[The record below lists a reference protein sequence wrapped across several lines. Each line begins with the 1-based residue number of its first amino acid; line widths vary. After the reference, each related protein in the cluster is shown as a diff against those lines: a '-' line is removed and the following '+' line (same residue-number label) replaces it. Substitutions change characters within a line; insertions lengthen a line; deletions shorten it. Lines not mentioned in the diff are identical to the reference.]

1 MKQYS
6 KFYKFGKRLPGGG
19 NPLRD
24 HVEVEGDD
32 MNSAQNNFQSPGMDQ
47 QYLFDNNR
55 GRGAFGADDT
65 QQNADVPTMQETRH
79 MRPTNNFEEITEDEF
94 DRRERAKAEYRRA
107 LQQQITDMQALK
119 ETQKKRDLID
129 EVKQEQK
136 IYKQLYDMRE
146 DYIQEEIKKGN
157 TDVRTKVGRIDM
169 LQPPSEGDALS
180 MLDMMLE
187 KKRDRSRSKSKS
199 PDAR

>member
-1 MKQYS
+1 
-6 KFYKFGKRLPGGG
+6 
-19 NPLRD
+19 
-24 HVEVEGDD
+24 
-32 MNSAQNNFQSPGMDQ
+32 
-47 QYLFDNNR
+47 
-55 GRGAFGADDT
+55 
-65 QQNADVPTMQETRH
+65 

-94 DRRERAKAEYRRA
+94 DRRERAKAEYRHA

-119 ETQKKRDLID
+119 ETRKKKDLIN

-157 TDVRTKVGRIDM
+157 ADVRTKVGRIDM
-169 LQPPSEGDALS
+169 LQPPSEGDALT
-180 MLDMMLE
+180 MLDMLLE
-187 KKRDRSRSKSKS
+187 KKRDRSKSKSKS